1 MSETKHNADRRKELL
16 KHMIRQLN
24 SGEAVDSVRDNLA
37 RLLGTV
43 PYDQVVE
50 VEQEL
55 MAEGLPQER
64 ILKLCDVHA
73 QALRGHI
80 EKGPTTDVP
89 QGHPVD
95 VFQKENQAIM
105 WEVNALDKAYETV
118 QNLEDSDVATQVFHD
133 IRSHFFA
140 LMDIEKHYLRKENLL
155 FPFLEQHGITGPSK
169 VMWGKH
175 DEIREW
181 MQAGST
187 GLDELTDDVTA
198 EILSS
203 LIEFALKPATNAAAE
218 MVMKEEEI
226 LLPMALERLSMTE
239 WAAIHEQTLDYGYC
253 LVEPEIKWLP
263 DSALVVEEVS
273 GGEGRIRF
281 GTGSLSPVELDAIL
295 NTIPFDMTFVDRD
308 DTVRYFTRGRE
319 RIFARSKAIIGRK
332 VQHCHPPKSVHI
344 VQKILADFKSG
355 SQDRAAFWINLGGR
369 FIHIEY
375 FALRERTGEYL
386 GTLEVSQ
393 DLTEKRALA
402 GEQRL
407 PVYEIHAEGKEVNDD
422 RS

>member
-1 MSETKHNADRRKELL
+1 MSETLHSAGRRKELL

-24 SGEAVDSVRDNLA
+24 SGEAVDSVRETLV

-43 PYDQVVE
+43 PYEQVVE

-55 MAEGLPQER
+55 MAEGLPQEE

-80 EKGPTTDVP
+80 EQPADLSVP
-89 QGHPVD
+89 AGHPLD
-95 VFQKENQAIM
+95 VFQKENEAIV
-105 WEVNALDKAYETV
+105 WEVSALDKLFVELNALPDDGPSGKIFE
-118 QNLEDSDVATQVFHD
+118 E
-133 IRSHFFA
+133 IRKHFFA
-140 LMDIEKHYLRKENLL
+140 LADVDKHYLRKENLL
-155 FPFLEQHGITGPSK
+155 FPFLEQYGVTGPST

-181 MQAGST
+181 LKAGSAALEALT
-187 GLDELTDDVTA
+187 GSVSAEELSAVA
-198 EILSS
+198 
-203 LIEFALKPATNAAAE
+203 EFALKPAGNAAAE

-226 LLPMALERLSMTE
+226 LFPMAWEKLNESE
-239 WAAIHEQTLDYGYC
+239 WAQIHHQTGDYGYC
-253 LVEPEIKWLP
+253 LIEPKAAWHPAADTEELTAG
-263 DSALVVEEVS
+263 SAP
-273 GGEGRIRF
+273 GRIRLAT
-281 GTGSLSPVELDAIL
+281 GTMTEKELAAIL

-308 DTVRYFTRGRE
+308 DTVRYFSRGKE

-332 VQHCHPPKSVHI
+332 VQHCHPPKSMHI
-344 VQKILADFKSG
+344 VEKILNDFKAGREES
-355 SQDRAAFWINLGGR
+355 AAFWINLGGK

-375 FALRERTGEYL
+375 FALRDEAGDYL

-407 PVYEIHAEGKEVNDD
+407 LTYSSQKAGEDHEQ
-422 RS
+422 S